1 MKQAIL
7 LISETGLDV
16 ARTISRELHNAPIYT
31 QKNVE
36 GCHTVSSFDTF
47 LQEHFAELDALI
59 HIGALGICVRHIAPY
74 VKSKAVRRPG
84 PLRAYRW
91 S

>member
-47 LQEHFAELDALI
+47 LQEHFGNALSNA
-59 HIGALGICVRHIAPY
+59 GAGAGDDDHFVFKFH
-74 VKSKAVRRPG
+74 G
-84 PLRAYRW
+84 
-91 S
+91 